1 MYNDGIISD
10 HRGMFI
16 DFDPAYLF
24 GGSILDPVA
33 SASRGFT
40 SKNDKKAKKYL
51 DSLEKYFMDH
61 KVVERVNRLV
71 EEAPDMRASSMGAS
85 ERARSER
92 AS

>member
-1 MYNDGIISD
+1 
-10 HRGMFI
+10 MFI

-33 SASRGFT
+33 LASWGFT

-61 KVVERVNRLV
+61 KVVEQVN
-71 EEAPDMRASSMGAS
+71 
-85 ERARSER
+85 
-92 AS
+92 

>member
-1 MYNDGIISD
+1 
-10 HRGMFI
+10 MFI

-71 EEAPDMRASSMGAS
+71 EEAPDMQRKEIKCHCDAIDHDITRGMLYA
-85 ERARSER
+85 E
-92 AS
+92 

>member
-1 MYNDGIISD
+1 
-10 HRGMFI
+10 MFI

-24 GGSILDPVA
+24 GGSILDLVA

-61 KVVERVNRLV
+61 KVVEQVN
-71 EEAPDMRASSMGAS
+71 
-85 ERARSER
+85 
-92 AS
+92 